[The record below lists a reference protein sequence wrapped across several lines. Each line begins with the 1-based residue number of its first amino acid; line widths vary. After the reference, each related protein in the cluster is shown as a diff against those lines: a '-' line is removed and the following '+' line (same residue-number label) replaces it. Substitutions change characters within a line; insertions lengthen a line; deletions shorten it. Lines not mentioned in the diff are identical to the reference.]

1 MERARTLRAWPRP
14 WEYGAKATVLD
25 DRTDVGLDSIW
36 ASEGRWRK
44 RGSKRLG
51 LDIRIEDKLLLN
63 DAKAHFVA
71 AGTCVPDVYI

>member
-1 MERARTLRAWPRP
+1 MAPALGIHTEQRRL
-14 WEYGAKATVLD
+14 TVLD
-25 DRTDVGLDSIW
+25 DRTDVGSDSIW